1 MRLGAVSAGKLVFAL
16 LPGLVTASGAALLS
30 EAQLVTALQRGG
42 YVILM
47 RHASSPGTPPNP
59 TQADA
64 ENIRHERQLDASGR
78 ASAQAMGTAIRR
90 LRIPVGKVLSSP
102 AFRAV
107 QTARSA
113 QLPSPQTFDEL
124 GEAGKSTGS
133 DKGSPRGA
141 WIRSRVAQVPGLG
154 TNTIIITHFPNIT
167 EAFANDATNLAEGEA
182 LIFRPDG
189 RGGAWLVGRVKIED
203 WPKLATAEA
212 E

>member
-1 MRLGAVSAGKLVFAL
+1 MRFGAMSAGKLVLAL
-16 LPGLVTASGAALLS
+16 LPGLVAAAGAALLS

-47 RHASSPGTPPNP
+47 RHASSPGTPPSP
-59 TQADA
+59 TEADA
-64 ENIRHERQLDASGR
+64 DNIRHERQLDASGR
-78 ASAQAMGTAIRR
+78 ASAQAMGTALRR

-107 QTARSA
+107 ETARLA

-133 DKGSPRGA
+133 DQGSTRGA
-141 WIRSRVAQVPGLG
+141 WIRSRVAQGPGLG
-154 TNTIIITHFPNIT
+154 TNTIIITHYPNIT
-167 EAFANDATNLAEGEA
+167 EAFANGATNLAEGEA
-182 LIFRPDG
+182 LILRPDG
-189 RGGAWLVGRVKIED
+189 RGGASLVGRVKIED

>member
-1 MRLGAVSAGKLVFAL
+1 
-16 LPGLVTASGAALLS
+16 
-30 EAQLVTALQRGG
+30 
-42 YVILM
+42 
-47 RHASSPGTPPNP
+47 
-59 TQADA
+59 
-64 ENIRHERQLDASGR
+64 
-78 ASAQAMGTAIRR
+78 MGTAIRR

-141 WIRSRVAQVPGLG
+141 WIRSRVVQVPGLG

-167 EAFANDATNLAEGEA
+167 EAFPNDATNLAEGEA